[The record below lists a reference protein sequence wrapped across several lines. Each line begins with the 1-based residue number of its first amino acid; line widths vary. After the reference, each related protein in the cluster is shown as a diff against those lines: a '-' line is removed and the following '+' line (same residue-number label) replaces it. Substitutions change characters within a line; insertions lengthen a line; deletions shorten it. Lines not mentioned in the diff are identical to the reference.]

1 MTLNNSNNSNN
12 SNNLNNFFIFTG
24 PSLSHEEARKIMP
37 DAHYHAP
44 IQCGDVI
51 KALRAGAKKII
62 IIDGYFEQKGAVWH
76 KEIIFALSQGVLVY
90 GASSMGALRAA
101 ELHTLGMIGYGKI
114 FELYKNNVILDD
126 DEVALVHSDTEFE
139 SRITPMVNIRAT
151 FERAVQENIASPQQ
165 AEILIQQFKNQA
177 YYNRSIFNN
186 TDFFNTPDLLKLQS
200 WLKENYVDQ
209 KKEDA
214 QNLLQALTLKTLK
227 TLETPAFINFPGG
240 LFFNRIFRE
249 MITEPFDLPYEWLSI
264 QEKNLAR
271 LKTQDPQV
279 LFLLQR
285 VAKCLHLGLDISV
298 FNQEK
303 VLPHQVYHYLCQPEF
318 ISHCP
323 VSLDFI
329 YQALLIENKNNK
341 NNKNLIQKLAAIY
354 QAFLGF
360 MSREKLSISPVFIQK
375 YADEFR
381 REHELISIEKTMSWM
396 QENNLKTSE
405 EFEKFI
411 CVLAP
416 MHHVIDL
423 HNAHSIGLQ
432 TQLTCYSWL
441 NNAEELINN
450 LNNLKTEKFNSHL
463 ISNNA

>member
-1 MTLNNSNNSNN
+1 MTLNNF
-12 SNNLNNFFIFTG
+12 NNFFIFTG

-37 DAHYHAP
+37 EAHYHAP

-51 KALRAGAKKII
+51 KALRAGAQKII

-90 GASSMGALRAA
+90 GTSSMGALRAA
-101 ELHTLGMIGYGKI
+101 ELHTLGMVGYGKI
-114 FELYKNNVILDD
+114 FELYKNNLTLDD
-126 DEVALVHSDTEFE
+126 DEVALVHSDAEFE

-151 FERAVQENIASPQQ
+151 FENAVQENIVSPQQ
-165 AEILIQQFKNQA
+165 AEILIQQFKDQA
-177 YYNRSIFNN
+177 YYNRSIFNSI
-186 TDFFNTPDLLKLQS
+186 DFFNTPDLLKLQS

-209 KKEDA
+209 KKQDA
-214 QNLLQALTLKTLK
+214 QNLLLALKNTNLKNTPE
-227 TLETPAFINFPGG
+227 TLETPDFPGG

-249 MITEPFDLPYEWLSI
+249 MITEPFDLPYEWLPI
-264 QEKNLAR
+264 QEKNLAK
-271 LKTQDPQV
+271 LKTQDSHA

-285 VAKCLHLGLDISV
+285 LAKCLHLGLDISV
-298 FNQEK
+298 FNQEA
-303 VLPHQVYHYLCQPEF
+303 VLPHEVYHYLCQPKF
-318 ISHCP
+318 TSHCP

-329 YQALLIENKNNK
+329 YQALLIENKENK
-341 NNKNLIQKLAAIY
+341 NNKNLIQNLGDIY
-354 QAFLGF
+354 RGFLGF

-396 QENNLKTSE
+396 QENNLKTPE

-416 MHHVIDL
+416 MHHIIDL

-432 TQLTCYSWL
+432 THLICYSWL